1 MEKFDRLTPVFFLS
15 NLKKKILGD
24 QMNLCVNTSNIT
36 ILCAYLNGC
45 LKIKILPH
53 FNDENI
59 LDFIQ
64 NVLKIIFFFMVS
76 NGKRLVAA
84 FGTKQ
89 QVCRGI
95 KIELN

>member
-1 MEKFDRLTPVFFLS
+1 
-15 NLKKKILGD
+15 
-24 QMNLCVNTSNIT
+24 MNLCVNTSNIT

-64 NVLKIIFFFMVS
+64 NVLKIIFFYGLEWKTTSGSFW
-76 NGKRLVAA
+76 N
-84 FGTKQ
+84 
-89 QVCRGI
+89 
-95 KIELN
+95 